1 MRTINS
7 NNEIEIRKCI
17 GLAGLI
23 IKYEIIR
30 PPYNARKLWVAVIE
44 EENNIDKAVVIK
56 K

>member
-1 MRTINS
+1 MMYINK
-7 NNEIEIRKCI
+7 NNEVEIRKYI

-30 PPYNARKLWVAVIE
+30 PPYNARKLVVGDAE
-44 EENNIDKAVVIK
+44 EESNIDNIVVIK